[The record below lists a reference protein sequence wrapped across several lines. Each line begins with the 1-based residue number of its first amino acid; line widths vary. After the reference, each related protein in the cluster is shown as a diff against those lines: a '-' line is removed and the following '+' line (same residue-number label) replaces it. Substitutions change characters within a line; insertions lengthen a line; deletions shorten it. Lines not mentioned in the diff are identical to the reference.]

1 VRELKYRNPKKLAE
15 AMASANTKRKLVRL
29 LPSEK
34 AITKWIA
41 EAKSLPMKI
50 TY

>member
-1 VRELKYRNPKKLAE
+1 MQA
-15 AMASANTKRKLVRL
+15 ANARKKLVRL

-34 AITKWIA
+34 AIAKWIERA
-41 EAKSLPMKI
+41 NALPLKI